1 MTGGNGSLSVP
12 SKDNLTWSLGASGL
26 LDHRIRPPIRP
37 EAPERDER
45 PAAMRLSRRRSA
57 DLACR
62 RTLAL
67 HDHRWATP
75 ARCADAATCAGGGG
89 DALPAAADARLK
101 EGGPPLSAGTS
112 WRGRVLRLPPRA
124 DRRRSEQDRAAPDP
138 GLRLTVELSD
148 CGRFLPHPQRSAA
161 PGAGVLAH
169 VEGAD
174 AETQQRPAPR
184 QTPVDVIDD
193 AGVDAPRLRRDRA
206 ERSSATEDDE
216 SLPRH
221 LRVVADAIAQL
232 SDPSV

>member
-75 ARCADAATCAGGGG
+75 ARCADAAT
-89 DALPAAADARLK
+89 
-101 EGGPPLSAGTS
+101 PLRW
-112 WRGRVLRLPPRA
+112 WRGRRPTGGGRCAAQGGWPASVGGHVLAGSRSSTTSTGRPASLRTGSSCTRSWTSCDCRAERLRPIPTAPSAERSSWRWRSCSC
-124 DRRRSEQDRAAPDP
+124 RRR
-138 GLRLTVELSD
+138 
-148 CGRFLPHPQRSAA
+148 GRRNAAA
-161 PGAGVLAH
+161 PGA
-169 VEGAD
+169 
-174 AETQQRPAPR
+174 
-184 QTPVDVIDD
+184 
-193 AGVDAPRLRRDRA
+193 
-206 ERSSATEDDE
+206 SANA
-216 SLPRH
+216 S
-221 LRVVADAIAQL
+221 
-232 SDPSV
+232 